1 MKGADLHAP
10 LLSTAPRRSNGM
22 VWLAVELLVLTALVA
37 YLYTYQG
44 GQAWPFCTLRTPR
57 LSPGSRVTLPGGGEV
72 FVRDGG
78 LNSPLVVETIK
89 FYVVAIGVLASYPLL
104 GMMEL
109 RASGKRALTAV
120 AMGLRATALTEVVL
134 AAAKN
139 YASVPRPNFY
149 AGCEWSDAL
158 HACTA
163 ESERQMVFSQSFPSG
178 HAAHAASVATLLTLR
193 LLWHAERAVAESV
206 HCNLLTLAAHLP
218 GPIAVAI
225 AASRVHDRW
234 HHPADVVAG
243 LGLGTAVAAL
253 GHRLFVR
260 GEQVVAHA

>member
-120 AMGLRATALTEVVL
+120 AMGLRATALTPPHSAPAPRTALPDGAPPCATKKREAPAL
-134 AAAKN
+134 APKEGQTWPRKVQAA
-139 YASVPRPNFY
+139 
-149 AGCEWSDAL
+149 D
-158 HACTA
+158 
-163 ESERQMVFSQSFPSG
+163 
-178 HAAHAASVATLLTLR
+178 
-193 LLWHAERAVAESV
+193 
-206 HCNLLTLAAHLP
+206 
-218 GPIAVAI
+218 
-225 AASRVHDRW
+225 
-234 HHPADVVAG
+234 
-243 LGLGTAVAAL
+243 
-253 GHRLFVR
+253 
-260 GEQVVAHA
+260 